1 MGERWQEHVSRVKG
15 TACLSVEAGIVYV
28 FVMKNSKLVFNG
40 SANCISRLRL
50 SLCLFDSCLT
60 R

>member
-50 SLCLFDSCLT
+50 SL
-60 R
+60 